1 MCPYAL
7 GTNDTILRGVSNC
20 PTGWTVVNPDYHAET
35 RIKYTAASG
44 LPDWE
49 GTITGS
55 LGYYN
60 NIPNYAYAEEIDV
73 GYGVTTLGAY
83 SIYNIGNLKS
93 LTLPGSLTT
102 IGNNACSNNYLLE
115 NVTLNEGITR
125 IDSRMFSDCT
135 SLTHLTIPRTVS
147 SIDSGAFGNS
157 TSNSSSVTPRAAEPV
172 NYPSALTDV
181 TMIGKT
187 TSAVQ

>member
-1 MCPYAL
+1 M
-7 GTNDTILRGVSNC
+7 
-20 PTGWTVVNPDYHAET
+20 NPDYHAET

-49 GTITGS
+49 GTITGPLS
-55 LGYYN
+55 YYS

-73 GYGVTTLGAY
+73 GYGVTTLGAWGL
-83 SIYNIGNLKS
+83 SDLNNLKT

-115 NVTLNEGITR
+115 NVTLNEGITI
-125 IDSRMFSDCT
+125 IDTRMFSDCT

-147 SIDSGAFGNS
+147 SIDKGAFGNS
-157 TSNSSSVTPRAAEPV
+157 SSSSSSVTPRAAEPV
-172 NYPSALTDV
+172 YYPSALTDV